1 MAEPFANL
9 LTRARAWAAN
19 AQAAAWLT
27 PAGAARLAALETAA
41 PDDLFVEKAQRP
53 LVVALFGG
61 TGVGKSS
68 LLNRLAG
75 APLARVAVER
85 PTSREATLYAHR
97 DVALAAIPADAPISA
112 VRVVRHE
119 QSNRRGVVWL
129 DMPDIDSTERHNRDV
144 ALAWLP
150 HVDLLIYVV
159 SPERYRDD
167 AGWRVLRERG
177 GRHAWMFV
185 LNHWD
190 EGAPPQRDDFRRLL
204 IGAGFADPLLLTTSC
219 ATGAALPTPDEFV
232 RIEASINHLLTAH
245 SSDQVAR
252 AGARARYADL
262 AAALEAALD
271 ALGDDERWTQVGGVL
286 ATQWA
291 QTRETLLGAAQWPIA
306 AAAARI
312 ATREGGA
319 LRRVGGWLQTARSV
333 ALGADAE
340 GASAAHATEAPAG
353 GAAPADLAFLREM
366 LWDEWPQQKL
376 GDLAQPL
383 ELELRR
389 NRISHEPV
397 LRRLSEQTAAAG
409 ARVSGEANA
418 AARLAL
424 ASPGTRVQRLA
435 RRCTGFLMGFLPC
448 VALAAVAYQVVMGYH
463 KAATGQAPF
472 LGGEFALHSGMLV
485 LVAWL
490 LPFALDRALRP
501 SLAATAQRALR
512 QSYAAALGSIGERLV
527 QAIADARREC
537 AALRAAGE
545 QVRAAALAAAA
556 DEAVPA
562 GPLARL
568 LANSTA
574 ESVVSTRE

>member
-1 MAEPFANL
+1 MSEPFANL
-9 LTRARAWAAN
+9 LSSARAWAER
-19 AQAAAWLT
+19 AQAAQWLT
-27 PAGAARLAALETAA
+27 PAGAARLAALETAE
-41 PDDLFVEKAQRP
+41 PDDLFIERAQRP

-85 PTSREATLYAHR
+85 PTSREATLYCHR
-97 DVALAAIPADAPISA
+97 DVALATIPSGAPIRA

-119 QSNRRGVVWL
+119 QANRRGVVWL

-150 HVDLLIYVV
+150 YVDLLIYVV

-190 EGAPPQRDDFRRLL
+190 EGAPPQRDDFRQLL

-219 ATGAALPTPDEFV
+219 AAAATLPTPDEFV
-232 RIEASINHLLTAH
+232 RIEASINHLLTTH

-252 AGARARYADL
+252 AGVRARYADL
-262 AAALEAALD
+262 AGALEAALD
-271 ALGDDERWTQVGGVL
+271 ALGDDDRWTQVRSVL
-286 ATQWA
+286 VEQWA

-312 ATREGGA
+312 AMREGGS
-319 LRRVGGWLQTARSV
+319 LRRVGGWLQTARAV

-340 GASAAHATEAPAG
+340 GASTAHTTEAPTS
-353 GAAPADLAFLREM
+353 GAAPADIAFLREM
-366 LWDEWPQQKL
+366 LWDDWPQQKL
-376 GDLAQPL
+376 ADLAQPI

-389 NRISHEPV
+389 AGISHEPA
-397 LRRLSEQTAAAG
+397 LRRLREQTAAAG

-418 AARLAL
+418 AVRLAL

-448 VALAAVAYQVVMGYH
+448 VALAAVAYQVVMGYQ
-463 KAATGQAPF
+463 KAAAGQAPF

-490 LPFALDRALRP
+490 MPFSIDRALRP
-501 SLAATAQRALR
+501 SLAATVQRALR
-512 QSYAAALGSIGERLV
+512 ESYAAALGKIGERLL
-527 QAIADARREC
+527 QAVDDARGES

-545 QVRAAALAAAA
+545 HIRAAALAAAA

-568 LANSTA
+568 LASTPA
-574 ESVVSTRE
+574 ESAVSARQ